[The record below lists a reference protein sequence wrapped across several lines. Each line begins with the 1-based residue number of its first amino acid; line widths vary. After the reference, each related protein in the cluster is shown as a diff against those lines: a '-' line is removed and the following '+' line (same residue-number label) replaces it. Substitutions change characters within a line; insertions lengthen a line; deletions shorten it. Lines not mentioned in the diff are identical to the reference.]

1 MNLIELKNAV
11 KEYTVGDV
19 TVRALNDISLAV
31 KPGEVIIILGES
43 GSGKSTLLNIM
54 GGLDVLT
61 SGGIFLEGKP
71 YTNFRDAEMSKLRRQ
86 KFGFI
91 FQSYNLL
98 PLLTIY
104 ENIIAPLLLDQR
116 RVQRKDVEKLSE
128 SLGIKEQIHKFP
140 NQLSGGQQ
148 QRAAIVRALI
158 NHPKVIFA
166 DEPTG
171 NLDQKNSKEIIDLLK
186 LSNRNF
192 KQTILLITHDEKIAL
207 EADRIVTIED
217 GKIISDDF
225 CNSAERLKG
234 VTEERFIDPA
244 ERHKGMAEEHRGI
257 PAEEWR

>member
-1 MNLIELKNAV
+1 MSLIELKNAV
-11 KEYTVGDV
+11 KEYAAGDITVC
-19 TVRALNDISLAV
+19 ALNDINLTVEQA
-31 KPGEVIIILGES
+31 EVIVILGES

-61 SGGIFLEGKP
+61 SGEIFLEGKS
-71 YTNFRDAEMSKLRRQ
+71 YTNFKDVEMSKLRRQ

-104 ENIIAPLLLDQR
+104 ENVIASLLLDQR
-116 RVQRKDVEKLSE
+116 RVQRKDVERLSE
-128 SLGIKEQIHKFP
+128 SLGIKEQLDKFP

-171 NLDQKNSKEIIDLLK
+171 NLDKDTGEQVMTCLIDAVKKEGATLVMVTHNEKLSSYADRVIRMENGKEIGQE
-186 LSNRNF
+186 
-192 KQTILLITHDEKIAL
+192 KQE
-207 EADRIVTIED
+207 
-217 GKIISDDF
+217 
-225 CNSAERLKG
+225 
-234 VTEERFIDPA
+234 
-244 ERHKGMAEEHRGI
+244 
-257 PAEEWR
+257 

>member
-1 MNLIELKNAV
+1 M
-11 KEYTVGDV
+11 GDV

-171 NLDQKNSKEIIDLLK
+171 NLDKDTGEQVMTCMIEAVREEGATLVMVTHNEKLSSYADRVIRMENGKEIG
-186 LSNRNF
+186 
-192 KQTILLITHDEKIAL
+192 QE
-207 EADRIVTIED
+207 
-217 GKIISDDF
+217 
-225 CNSAERLKG
+225 
-234 VTEERFIDPA
+234 
-244 ERHKGMAEEHRGI
+244 
-257 PAEEWR
+257 

>member
-1 MNLIELKNAV
+1 MSLIELKNAV
-11 KEYTVGDV
+11 KEYAAGDI
-19 TVRALNDISLAV
+19 TVRALNDINLTV
-31 KPGEVIIILGES
+31 EQGEVIVILGES

-61 SGGIFLEGKP
+61 SGEIFLEGKS
-71 YTNFRDAEMSKLRRQ
+71 YTNFKDVEMSKLRRQ

-116 RVQRKDVEKLSE
+116 KVQRKDVERLSE
-128 SLGIKEQIHKFP
+128 SLGIKEQLDKFP

-171 NLDQKNSKEIIDLLK
+171 NLDKDTGEQVMTCLIDAVKKEGATLVMVTHNEKLSSYADRVIRMENGKEIGQE
-186 LSNRNF
+186 
-192 KQTILLITHDEKIAL
+192 KQE
-207 EADRIVTIED
+207 
-217 GKIISDDF
+217 
-225 CNSAERLKG
+225 
-234 VTEERFIDPA
+234 
-244 ERHKGMAEEHRGI
+244 
-257 PAEEWR
+257 

>member
-1 MNLIELKNAV
+1 MSLIELKNAV
-11 KEYTVGDV
+11 KEYAAGDI
-19 TVRALNDISLAV
+19 TVRALNDINLTV
-31 KPGEVIIILGES
+31 EQGEVIVILGES

-61 SGGIFLEGKP
+61 SGEIFLEGKS
-71 YTNFRDAEMSKLRRQ
+71 YTNFKDVEMSKLRRQ

-104 ENIIAPLLLDQR
+104 ENVIAPLLLDQR
-116 RVQRKDVEKLSE
+116 RVQRKDVERLSE
-128 SLGIKEQIHKFP
+128 SLGIKEQLDKFP

-171 NLDQKNSKEIIDLLK
+171 NLDKDTGEQVMTCLIDAVKKEGATLVMVTHNEKLSSYADRVIRMENGKEIDHE
-186 LSNRNF
+186 
-192 KQTILLITHDEKIAL
+192 KQE
-207 EADRIVTIED
+207 
-217 GKIISDDF
+217 
-225 CNSAERLKG
+225 
-234 VTEERFIDPA
+234 
-244 ERHKGMAEEHRGI
+244 
-257 PAEEWR
+257 

>member
-1 MNLIELKNAV
+1 MSLIELKNAV
-11 KEYTVGDV
+11 KEYAAGDI
-19 TVRALNDISLAV
+19 TVRALNDINLTV
-31 KPGEVIIILGES
+31 EQGEVIVVLGES

-61 SGGIFLEGKP
+61 AGEIFLEGKP
-71 YTNFRDAEMSKLRRQ
+71 YTNFKDIEMSKLRRQ

-104 ENIIAPLLLDQR
+104 ENIIAPLLLDQK

-128 SLGIKEQIHKFP
+128 SLGIKEQLDKFP

-171 NLDQKNSKEIIDLLK
+171 NLDKDTGEQVITCLIHAVKEEGATLVMVTHNEKLSSYADRVIRMENGKEIGQK
-186 LSNRNF
+186 
-192 KQTILLITHDEKIAL
+192 
-207 EADRIVTIED
+207 
-217 GKIISDDF
+217 
-225 CNSAERLKG
+225 
-234 VTEERFIDPA
+234 
-244 ERHKGMAEEHRGI
+244 
-257 PAEEWR
+257 

>member
-19 TVRALNDISLAV
+19 TVRALHDISLAV
-31 KPGEVIIILGES
+31 KQGEVIVILGES
-43 GSGKSTLLNIM
+43 GSGKSTLLHVM

-61 SGGIFLEGKP
+61 SGEIFLEGKP
-71 YTNFRDAEMSKLRRQ
+71 YTNFKDVEMSKLRRQ

-116 RVQRKDVEKLSE
+116 RVQRKDVERLSE
-128 SLGIKEQIHKFP
+128 GLGIKEQLDKFP

-171 NLDQKNSKEIIDLLK
+171 NLDKDTGEQVMTCLIDAVKREGATLVMVTHNEKLSSYADRVIRMENGKEIG
-186 LSNRNF
+186 
-192 KQTILLITHDEKIAL
+192 QE
-207 EADRIVTIED
+207 
-217 GKIISDDF
+217 
-225 CNSAERLKG
+225 
-234 VTEERFIDPA
+234 
-244 ERHKGMAEEHRGI
+244 
-257 PAEEWR
+257 

>member
-116 RVQRKDVEKLSE
+116 RGQRKDVEKLSE

-171 NLDQKNSKEIIDLLK
+171 NLDKDTGEQVMACMIEAVREEGATLVMVTHNEKLSSYADRVIRMENGKEIG
-186 LSNRNF
+186 
-192 KQTILLITHDEKIAL
+192 QE
-207 EADRIVTIED
+207 
-217 GKIISDDF
+217 
-225 CNSAERLKG
+225 
-234 VTEERFIDPA
+234 
-244 ERHKGMAEEHRGI
+244 
-257 PAEEWR
+257 

>member
-171 NLDQKNSKEIIDLLK
+171 NLDKDTGEQVMACMIEAVREEGATLVMVTHNEKLSSYADRVIRMENGKEIG
-186 LSNRNF
+186 
-192 KQTILLITHDEKIAL
+192 QE
-207 EADRIVTIED
+207 
-217 GKIISDDF
+217 
-225 CNSAERLKG
+225 
-234 VTEERFIDPA
+234 
-244 ERHKGMAEEHRGI
+244 
-257 PAEEWR
+257 

>member
-1 MNLIELKNAV
+1 MSLIELKNAV
-11 KEYTVGDV
+11 KEYAAGDI
-19 TVRALNDISLAV
+19 TVRALNDINLTV
-31 KPGEVIIILGES
+31 EQGEVIVVLGES

-61 SGGIFLEGKP
+61 AGEIFLEGKP
-71 YTNFRDAEMSKLRRQ
+71 YTNFKDIEMSKLRRQ

-104 ENIIAPLLLDQR
+104 ENIIAPLLLDQK

-128 SLGIKEQIHKFP
+128 SLGIKEQLDKFP

-171 NLDQKNSKEIIDLLK
+171 NLDKDTGEQVMTCLIHAVKEEGATLVMVTHNEKLSSYADRVIRMENGKEIGQK
-186 LSNRNF
+186 
-192 KQTILLITHDEKIAL
+192 
-207 EADRIVTIED
+207 
-217 GKIISDDF
+217 
-225 CNSAERLKG
+225 
-234 VTEERFIDPA
+234 
-244 ERHKGMAEEHRGI
+244 
-257 PAEEWR
+257 

>member
-11 KEYTVGDV
+11 KEYTTGDI
-19 TVRALNDISLAV
+19 TVRALNELNLTV
-31 KPGEVIIILGES
+31 KQGEIIVILGES
-43 GSGKSTLLNIM
+43 GSGKSTLLNVM

-61 SGGIFLEGKP
+61 SGEILLEGKP
-71 YTNFRDAEMSKLRRQ
+71 YTNFKDPEMSKLRRQ

-104 ENIIAPLLLDQR
+104 ENIIAPCLLDR
-116 RVQRKDVEKLSE
+116 KHIQRKDAEALSE
-128 SLGIKEQIHKFP
+128 NLGIKEQLDKFP

-171 NLDQKNSKEIIDLLK
+171 NLDKDTGEQVMTCLIDAVKKEGATLVMVTHNEKLASCADRVIRMENGKEIGQK
-186 LSNRNF
+186 
-192 KQTILLITHDEKIAL
+192 
-207 EADRIVTIED
+207 
-217 GKIISDDF
+217 
-225 CNSAERLKG
+225 
-234 VTEERFIDPA
+234 
-244 ERHKGMAEEHRGI
+244 
-257 PAEEWR
+257 

>member
-1 MNLIELKNAV
+1 MNLIELKKAV

-171 NLDQKNSKEIIDLLK
+171 NLDKDTGEQVMTCMIEAVREEGATLVMVTHNEKLSSYADRVIRMENGKEIG
-186 LSNRNF
+186 
-192 KQTILLITHDEKIAL
+192 QE
-207 EADRIVTIED
+207 
-217 GKIISDDF
+217 
-225 CNSAERLKG
+225 
-234 VTEERFIDPA
+234 
-244 ERHKGMAEEHRGI
+244 
-257 PAEEWR
+257 

>member
-11 KEYTVGDV
+11 KEYTTGDI
-19 TVRALNDISLAV
+19 TVRALNELNLTV
-31 KPGEVIIILGES
+31 KQGEIIVILGES
-43 GSGKSTLLNIM
+43 GSGKSTLLNVM

-61 SGGIFLEGKP
+61 SGEILLEGKP
-71 YTNFRDAEMSKLRRQ
+71 YTNFKDPEMSKLRRQ

-104 ENIIAPLLLDQR
+104 ENIIAPLLLDRKQI
-116 RVQRKDVEKLSE
+116 QRKDVEALSE
-128 SLGIKEQIHKFP
+128 NLGIKEQLDKFP

-171 NLDQKNSKEIIDLLK
+171 NLDKDTGEQVMTCLIDAVKRESATLVMVTHNEK
-186 LSNRNF
+186 LASC
-192 KQTILLITHDEKIAL
+192 
-207 EADRIVTIED
+207 ADRVIRMENGREI
-217 GKIISDDF
+217 GQK
-225 CNSAERLKG
+225 
-234 VTEERFIDPA
+234 
-244 ERHKGMAEEHRGI
+244 
-257 PAEEWR
+257 

>member
-1 MNLIELKNAV
+1 M
-11 KEYTVGDV
+11 
-19 TVRALNDISLAV
+19 
-31 KPGEVIIILGES
+31 
-43 GSGKSTLLNIM
+43 LNIM

-171 NLDQKNSKEIIDLLK
+171 NLDKDTGEQVMACMIEAVREEGATLVMVTHNEKLSSYADRVIRMENGKEIG
-186 LSNRNF
+186 
-192 KQTILLITHDEKIAL
+192 QE
-207 EADRIVTIED
+207 
-217 GKIISDDF
+217 
-225 CNSAERLKG
+225 
-234 VTEERFIDPA
+234 
-244 ERHKGMAEEHRGI
+244 
-257 PAEEWR
+257 